1 MAIRKTA
8 KNINIIVTDTYNQSV
23 GKKAEK
29 IAQKINAEARSG
41 NLVLASNK
49 KIVSNGNK
57 R

>member
-8 KNINIIVTDTYNQSV
+8 KNIIVKVNDTYQLNV

-29 IAQKINAEARSG
+29 IAQKINAEAKKG

-49 KIVSNGNK
+49 KIMSHGNK
-57 R
+57 

>member
-8 KNINIIVTDTYNQSV
+8 KNIVIKVTDTYYLSV

>member
-8 KNINIIVTDTYNQSV
+8 KNINIIVTDTYNLSV